1 MSKYSKKSNIR
12 KRKYV
17 RKSKKSKRSTRPK
30 KSRKSRKILRLVRNK
45 SGGGG
50 QGFAPWIGSR
60 MESLNHNSPKFRHI
74 EHQYDRTPDCLLMS
88 CHQK

>member
-17 RKSKKSKRSTRPK
+17 RKSKKSKRSTIPK
-30 KSRKSRKILRLVRNK
+30 KSRKILRLVRNK
-45 SGGGG
+45 IGGGG

-60 MESLNHNSPKFRHI
+60 MESLNHNSPRFRHI
-74 EHQYDRTPDCLLMS
+74 EQQYDRTPGCLLMS
-88 CHQK
+88 CHQ

>member
-17 RKSKKSKRSTRPK
+17 RKSKKSKRITKPK
-30 KSRKSRKILRLVRNK
+30 KSRKILRLVRNK

-60 MESLNHNSPKFRHI
+60 MESLNHNSDRFRHI
-74 EHQYDRTPDCLLMS
+74 EQQYNRTPGCLLMS
-88 CHQK
+88 CHQ